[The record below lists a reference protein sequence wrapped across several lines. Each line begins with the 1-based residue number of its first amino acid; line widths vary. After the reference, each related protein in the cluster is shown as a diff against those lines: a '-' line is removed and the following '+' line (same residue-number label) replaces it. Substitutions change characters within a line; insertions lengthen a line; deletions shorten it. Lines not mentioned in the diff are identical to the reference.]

1 MERYQKKNMQT
12 LQNHFILNTHIS
24 LNIQNFMIF
33 LQATFQ
39 TVVRLMWRNQEMRI
53 TLWYCIYLFSG
64 YPDVRY
70 GAKAWYH

>member
-12 LQNHFILNTHIS
+12 LQDRFILNMHIS

-53 TLWYCIYLFSG
+53 KRNGISIELWKKHTNS
-64 YPDVRY
+64 
-70 GAKAWYH
+70 